1 MESTICFVFVALL
14 FVPQKTKQNKNKISF
29 EISQE
34 VSFDAFASLRSRVFT
49 LRVENKVECG
59 YLEITQVGMV
69 L

>member
-14 FVPQKTKQNKNKISF
+14 FVPQKKQNKISF